1 MRRSTGPCTELLGA
15 PDRTGT
21 DLFFR
26 GPSFG
31 PDRVA
36 WTEHN
41 SVRSRVALHG
51 KNCKKRS
58 TDRTVDRRYWT
69 VDRRYLVLDR
79 GIYADRGIWC
89 WTGPGPGPTSLSFG
103 PDRPPLALDRAR
115 TGTDPTESWTGP
127 GPTSKILDRRI
138 YT

>member
-26 GPSFG
+26 GPSITRSG
-31 PDRVA
+31 PELRYM
-36 WTEHN
+36 
-41 SVRSRVALHG
+41 G
-51 KNCKKRS
+51 KNCNKRS

-79 GIYADRGIWC
+79 GTWC
-89 WTGPGPGPTSLSFG
+89 WTAVHGAGPRYLVLDRTGTGPTPLSLGPNLDRDRPNRTLDRTGTGIDLKNPGPTHL
-103 PDRPPLALDRAR
+103 
-115 TGTDPTESWTGP
+115 
-127 GPTSKILDRRI
+127 
-138 YT
+138 